1 MTAQN
6 QSLSSFAL
14 LLLVA
19 GQLLPQ
25 IDFSIVNV
33 ALDVMGNSLHT
44 HESGLVLIVALY
56 ALSFATFIAT
66 GARLGDRYG
75 RKKIFM
81 LGIIGFGITSAIC
94 GFATSITTMLA
105 GRLLQGVFGALMMPQ
120 ILATIHATLTGERHS
135 RAVGIYTAVA
145 GLSVAF
151 GQMLGGWLVTAD
163 IAGLGW
169 RLAFFINIPVCLL
182 ILGFGSRMIPETKAG
197 HMPKMDVSGSA
208 LFALT
213 LLCLLVPVAMGQ
225 HWPYLWLLSAGL
237 IPAGY
242 ALWKTEARKEAANA
256 QPLLPP
262 SLFKTPLLL
271 TGLTGEIAVT
281 FTYSGFIFIT
291 AFCLQSQIHF
301 SPLQSGNT
309 FLSLGLSFFA
319 GSLLSKPLSQRVGH
333 YANFTAGCIMTFS
346 GFILTIGLF
355 RTIGL
360 HLQEYDFLL
369 ATALVGFGNA
379 LMITAAFR
387 IALTHV
393 KQQHAG
399 ETSSIIVTLQQGCF
413 ALGTAAVG
421 ALYSA
426 TLSHG
431 YQVAITTA
439 IGGLCLLLLFIGGVI
454 FARRPRKAQPLTST
468 VTEIVTD

>member
-6 QSLSSFAL
+6 QSLSPFAL

-33 ALDVMGNSLHT
+33 ALDVMGSALQT

-56 ALSFATFIAT
+56 ALSFATLIAT

-75 RKKIFM
+75 RKRIFM

-94 GFATSITTMLA
+94 GFATSITAMLA

-151 GQMLGGWLVTAD
+151 GQMLGGWLVSAN

-169 RLAFFINIPVCLL
+169 RLAFFINIPVCVL
-182 ILGFGSRMIPETKAG
+182 ILAFGSMVIPETKADHQP
-197 HMPKMDVSGSA
+197 HMDISGSA
-208 LFALT
+208 LLALS
-213 LLCLLVPVAMGQ
+213 LLCLLIPVAMGQ
-225 HWPYLWLLSAGL
+225 HWPYLWLLLPGL
-237 IPAGY
+237 FPAIY
-242 ALWKTEARKEAANA
+242 WLWKTETRKEAANA

-271 TGLTGEIAVT
+271 IGLTGEIAVT
-281 FTYSGFIFIT
+281 LTYSGYIFIT

-301 SPLQSGNT
+301 TPMQSGNT
-309 FLSLGLSFFA
+309 FIALGLSFFA
-319 GSLLSKPLSQRVGH
+319 GSLLSKPISQRLGHFINFNVG
-333 YANFTAGCIMTFS
+333 CVMTFA

-355 RTIGL
+355 RLFGQN
-360 HLQEYDFLL
+360 LQAYDFLL
-369 ATALVGFGNA
+369 ATALIGFGNA

-393 KQQHAG
+393 TQRHAG
-399 ETSSIIVTLQQGCF
+399 ETSSLIVTLQQGCF

-421 ALYSA
+421 AMYSA
-426 TLSHG
+426 TLSQG
-431 YQVAITTA
+431 YQAAITSAT
-439 IGGLCLLLLFIGGVI
+439 GGLCVVLLLIGVYI
-454 FARRPRKAQPLTST
+454 FTRRPRQ
-468 VTEIVTD
+468 VTPVSPANATAMTD